1 MNITKE
7 KHKSIK
13 ICEALESSI
22 FFHFLY
28 LPFHC
33 RGTLQFVVNSLG
45 SPNTQNMIFLNKQAI
60 SPLSKYKVK
69 QVHEKQQ
76 TTKFNN
82 FKQQNVTL
90 TNNQNINFTSLYELC
105 VTI

>member
-1 MNITKE
+1 
-7 KHKSIK
+7 
-13 ICEALESSI
+13 
-22 FFHFLY
+22 
-28 LPFHC
+28 
-33 RGTLQFVVNSLG
+33 
-45 SPNTQNMIFLNKQAI
+45 MIFLNKQAI